1 MKITINRDS
10 ILQGLQTASRFVS
23 DKLNASSALQGIYIK
38 TEKKGIH
45 LYATNLTTF
54 YHTFLKCEIDEEE
67 QTMIFEPRKAIE
79 FTQLLQPG
87 DIKIELKATQFSI
100 TQKKARGVFPIISSE
115 EFPFPPTLSEGKTT
129 LSKKF
134 FTDNLPFILFTAS
147 TDDSRP
153 VLTGINF
160 VVSEDELII
169 VSTDG
174 FRLSLLKEGRKGTF
188 SNMIIPADFLSEIVK
203 NTKNV
208 KEIAFTYS
216 KQESI
221 VLFAIGDEEFYS
233 RLIDGEFPPYERVIP
248 TEKKTTIEV
257 NREELLRNTK
267 LISIFARDYSNV
279 ILYAFGKD
287 GLTLRPKEE
296 GNKENTTTQEIVIEG
311 EAQEV
316 AFNYKYVIDFLNHI
330 NAEDL
335 IIEILRSDA
344 PVVFKAKG
352 NEQFIHIIMPVRIQS

>member
-10 ILQGLQTASRFVS
+10 IIQGLQTASRFVS

-38 TEKKGIH
+38 TEKSGIH

-54 YHTFLKCEIDEEE
+54 YHTFIKSKVDEDDK
-67 QTMIFEPRKAIE
+67 TLIFEPRKVIE
-79 FTQLLQPG
+79 FIQLLQPG
-87 DIKIELKATQFSI
+87 DIEIESKDTQFSI
-100 TQKKARGVFPIISSE
+100 TQKNARGVFPVIASE
-115 EFPFPPTLSEGKTT
+115 EFPLPPTLAEEKTE
-129 LSKKF
+129 LKKKF
-134 FTDNLPFILFTAS
+134 FTKNLPFILFTAS

-174 FRLSLLKEGRKGTF
+174 FRLSLLKEGKKGTF
-188 SNMIIPADFLSEIVK
+188 SNMIIPADFLGEIVK
-203 NTKNV
+203 NAKNV
-208 KEIAFTYS
+208 KEISFSYS

-221 VLFAIGDEEFYS
+221 VLFKIGDEEFYS

-248 TEKKTTIEV
+248 TEKKTTVEV

-279 ILYAFGKD
+279 ILYDFGKE
-287 GLTLRPKEE
+287 GLTLRPKED
-296 GNKENTTTQEIVIEG
+296 GNKENTTTQEITIDG
-311 EAQEV
+311 EDQQV
-316 AFNYKYVIDFLNHI
+316 AFNYKYVIDFLNHVD
-330 NAEDL
+330 AEDL
-335 IIEILRSDA
+335 VIEILRSDA

>member
-1 MKITINRDS
+1 MQITINRDS
-10 ILQGLQTASRFVS
+10 IIQGLQTASRFVS
-23 DKLNASSALQGIYIK
+23 DKLNSSSALQGIYIK
-38 TEKKGIH
+38 TEKDGIH
-45 LYATNLTTF
+45 IYSTNLTTF
-54 YHTFLKCEIDEEE
+54 YHTFLKSKVDSEG
-67 QTMIFEPRKAIE
+67 QTMIFEPRKVIE
-79 FTQLLQPG
+79 FVQLLQPG
-87 DIKIELKATQFSI
+87 DIEIELKETQFSI
-100 TQKKARGVFPIISSE
+100 TQKQARGVFPVIPSE
-115 EFPFPPTLSEGKTT
+115 EFPLPPVLTEEKTT

-147 TDDSRP
+147 TDESRP

-174 FRLSLLKEGRKGTF
+174 FRLSLLKEGKKGTF
-188 SNMIIPADFLSEIVK
+188 SNMIIPADFLGEIVK
-203 NTKNV
+203 NAKNV
-208 KEIAFTYS
+208 KDISFTYS

-279 ILYAFGKD
+279 ILYQFGKD
-287 GLTLRPKEE
+287 GLTLRPKED
-296 GNKENTTTQEIVIEG
+296 GNKENTSTQEITIDG
-311 EAQEV
+311 EDQQV
-316 AFNYKYVIDFLNHI
+316 AFNFKYVIDFLNHV